1 MSCNQVLSGIP
12 RDCEGSIGGVKR
24 VLFINHDALGE
35 VTVNEETGVVTAI
48 NATGKFEE
56 YIPKKNTASFAPALT
71 VGDGDNR
78 SYTATLVLNFGKMT
92 AAKRV
97 SVLPLLANE
106 LAAIVED
113 NNGVYWLVG
122 KDIPLQATEGGGNT
136 GTAMT
141 DANAYTVTMTDMSMT
156 LHPTV
161 DPTIVE
167 GLLG

>member
-1 MSCNQVLSGIP
+1 MACNQVLSGIP

-24 VLFINHDALGE
+24 VLFINHDQLGKI
-35 VTVNEETGVVTAI
+35 TVEEETGVVTAI
-48 NATGKFEE
+48 EPTGKFSE

-113 NNGVYWLVG
+113 NNGIFWLVG

-136 GTAMT
+136 GTATT

-156 LHPTV
+156 LHHTV
-161 DPTIVE
+161 SAEIIE
-167 GLLG
+167 GLFA

>member
-1 MSCNQVLSGIP
+1 MACNQTLSGIP

-24 VLFINHDALGE
+24 VLFINHDQLGA
-35 VTVNEETGVVTAI
+35 VTIGETGIVSAI
-48 NATGKFEE
+48 AADGKFYEF
-56 YIPKKNTASFAPALT
+56 IPKKNTASFAPALV

-78 SYTATLVLNFGKMT
+78 SYQATLVLNFGKMT

-97 SVLPLLANE
+97 QMQALLANE

-113 NNGVYWLVG
+113 NNGTYWLVG

-141 DANAYTVTMTDMSMT
+141 DANAYTVTLTDMAKE
-156 LHPTV
+156 LHMTV
-161 DPTIVE
+161 DAKAIDT
-167 GLLG
+167 LLA

>member
-24 VLFINHDALGE
+24 VLFINHDALGK

-48 NATGKFEE
+48 EATGKFQE

-113 NNGVYWLVG
+113 NNGIYWLVG
-122 KDIPLQATEGGGNT
+122 KDIALQATEGGGNT
-136 GTAMT
+136 GTA
-141 DANAYTVTMTDMSMT
+141 MTDMSMT

>member
-24 VLFINHDALGE
+24 VLFINHDALGK

-48 NATGKFEE
+48 EAVGKFQE
-56 YIPKKNTASFAPALT
+56 YIPKKDTASFASALE
-71 VGDGDNR
+71 VGEGDNR
-78 SYTATLVLNFGKMT
+78 AFVATLVMNFGKLT
-92 AAKRV
+92 ASKRV
-97 SVLPLLANE
+97 SVLPLLVNE

-113 NNGVYWLVG
+113 NNGVFWLVG
-122 KDIPLQATEGGGNT
+122 KNIPLQATEGGLNS
-136 GTAMT
+136 GTTISDTSAF
-141 DANAYTVTMTDMSMT
+141 TVTMTDRSVT
-156 LHPTV
+156 LHHTV